1 VGAKRAGRKISAP
14 GSDGFPAV
22 SFFFRRLVSHHCLK
36 SDRGLLTLR
45 QSELMNSSTITVA
58 QSNAFVTT
66 FDLSPTGSGPLD
78 GLRFAVKDTIDVA
91 GFKTGC
97 GNPTWLDSHPAA
109 VVHAVCVE
117 QLLHV
122 GARCVGKTISD
133 ELAFSLLGENHFYG
147 TPLNA
152 QAPDR
157 VPGGSS
163 SGSASAVA
171 CGLVDFALGTDTG
184 GSTRVPASNCG
195 IWGFRPSHDFISL
208 AGVNPLAPSF
218 DTVGILAQT
227 ADVLAKV
234 GLVLLASAQATAS
247 KPGTIH
253 VIQEAFALADLDV
266 QEALSEPLRRLREIF
281 GGAVRES
288 SLQELVAD
296 EAGHSFATWAETFC
310 MIQWAEIESCL
321 GTWIA
326 NARPEF
332 GPEIAASFELM
343 NHFDRRRVAEAVQRR
358 EQYFRSLHQFLGPDD
373 LLCIPTTPAL
383 APRKG
388 DPTRR
393 SPSGSGYYAR
403 TLSLTSIAGMGRLP
417 QVSLPIADADGV
429 PVGLSLVARHGQD
442 SLLLEVAKSVDRETS
457 QR

>member
-1 VGAKRAGRKISAP
+1 
-14 GSDGFPAV
+14 
-22 SFFFRRLVSHHCLK
+22 
-36 SDRGLLTLR
+36 
-45 QSELMNSSTITVA
+45 MNTSTITVT

-66 FDLSPTGSGPLD
+66 FDLSPTGSGALD

-97 GNPTWLDSHPAA
+97 GNPTWRDSHPSA

-117 QLLHV
+117 QLLHA
-122 GARCVGKTISD
+122 GAHCVGKTISD

-152 QAPDR
+152 HAPDR

-195 IWGFRPSHDFISL
+195 IWGFRPSHGFVSV

-218 DTVGILAQT
+218 DTVGILAQS

-234 GLVLLASAQATAS
+234 ALVLLSGVPASVS
-247 KPGTIH
+247 KPATIH
-253 VIQEAFALADLDV
+253 LIREAFALADPDV
-266 QEALSEPLRRLREIF
+266 QEALSAPLRRLREIF
-281 GGAVRES
+281 GSAVRES

-296 EAGHSFATWAETFC
+296 DAGHSFATWVDSFC
-310 MIQWAEIESCL
+310 VIQWAEIESCL
-321 GTWIA
+321 GVWIA
-326 NARPEF
+326 NTRPEF
-332 GPEIAASFELM
+332 GPEIAASFQLM
-343 NHFDRRRVAEAVQRR
+343 KQLDRRRLAEAVQRR
-358 EQYFRSLHQFLGPDD
+358 EQYFRSLHEFLGPDD

-383 APRKG
+383 APHKG
-388 DPTRR
+388 DPPRR
-393 SPSGSGYYAR
+393 SSSGSGYYPR
-403 TLSLTSIAGMGRLP
+403 TLSLTSVAGMGRLP
-417 QVSLPIADADGV
+417 QVSLPIGDADGV
-429 PVGLSLVARHGQD
+429 PVGLSLLARHGQD
-442 SLLLEVAKSVDRETS
+442 ALLLEVAKSVDRETNL
-457 QR
+457 R

>member
-1 VGAKRAGRKISAP
+1 
-14 GSDGFPAV
+14 
-22 SFFFRRLVSHHCLK
+22 
-36 SDRGLLTLR
+36 
-45 QSELMNSSTITVA
+45 MNISTITVA

-66 FDLSPTGSGPLD
+66 FDLSPTDSGPLD

-97 GNPTWLDSHPAA
+97 GNPTWRDSHPAA

-117 QLLHV
+117 QLLRA

-152 QAPDR
+152 HAPDR

-195 IWGFRPSHDFISL
+195 IWGFRPSHDFISV

-218 DTVGILAQT
+218 DTVGVLAQS

-234 GLVLLASAQATAS
+234 GLVLLAGAPVSVS
-247 KPGTIH
+247 KPAAIYL
-253 VIQEAFALADLDV
+253 IREAFALADIEV
-266 QEALSEPLRRLREIF
+266 HAALSEPMRRLREAF
-281 GGAVRES
+281 GVAVRET

-296 EAGHSFATWAETFC
+296 EAGHSFAPWTETFC
-310 MIQWAEIESCL
+310 VIQWAEIKNSL
-321 GTWIA
+321 GAWIA
-326 NARPEF
+326 NAKPEF
-332 GPEIAASFELM
+332 GPEIAASFQLV
-343 NHFDRRRVAEAVQRR
+343 NQLDRRRIAEAVQRR
-358 EQYFRSLHQFLGPDD
+358 EQYFRSLHEFLGAHD

-383 APRKG
+383 APNKG
-388 DPTRR
+388 DPPSR
-393 SPSGSGYYAR
+393 SSSGSGYYPR
-403 TLSLTSIAGMGRLP
+403 LLSLASVAGMGRLP
-417 QVSLPIADADGV
+417 EVSLPIADVDGV
-429 PVGLSLVARHGQD
+429 PVGLSLLARHGQD
-442 SLLLEVAKSVDRETS
+442 SFLLQVAETIEE
-457 QR
+457 QACG

>member
-1 VGAKRAGRKISAP
+1 M
-14 GSDGFPAV
+14 
-22 SFFFRRLVSHHCLK
+22 K

-45 QSELMNSSTITVA
+45 QSQRMNSSAITVA

-66 FDLSPTGSGPLD
+66 FDLSPIDSGPLD

-97 GNPTWLDSHPAA
+97 GNPTWRDSHPAA

-117 QLLHV
+117 QLLHT

-152 QAPDR
+152 HAPDR

-184 GSTRVPASNCG
+184 GSVRVPASNCG
-195 IWGFRPSHDFISL
+195 IWGFRPSHGFVSV

-218 DTVGILAQT
+218 DTVGILARK

-234 GLVLLASAQATAS
+234 ALVLLAAAPVSS
-247 KPGTIH
+247 NKPATIH
-253 VIQEAFALADLDV
+253 LIREAFALGDADV
-266 QEALSEPLRRLREIF
+266 QETLSEPLQRLREIF

-296 EAGHSFATWAETFC
+296 ETGHSFATWVDSFC
-310 MIQWAEIESCL
+310 VIQWAEIESCL
-321 GTWIA
+321 GAWIA

-332 GPEIAASFELM
+332 GPEIAASFQLM
-343 NHFDRRRVAEAVQRR
+343 NQLDRRRIAEAVQRR
-358 EQYFRSLHQFLGPDD
+358 EQYFRSLHEFLGPDD

-388 DPTRR
+388 DPPRR
-393 SPSGSGYYAR
+393 SSSGSGYYPR
-403 TLSLTSIAGMGRLP
+403 TLSLTSVAGMGRLP
-417 QVSLPIADADGV
+417 QVSLPIADADAV
-429 PVGLSLVARHGQD
+429 PVGLSLLARHGQD
-442 SLLLEVAKSVDRETS
+442 SFLLEVAKSVDRKTS
-457 QR
+457 LR

>member
-1 VGAKRAGRKISAP
+1 MV
-14 GSDGFPAV
+14 
-22 SFFFRRLVSHHCLK
+22 
-36 SDRGLLTLR
+36 TLR
-45 QSELMNSSTITVA
+45 QRQRMNSFKITVA
-58 QSNAFVTT
+58 QSNAFVSTC
-66 FDLSPTGSGPLD
+66 DLSATDSGPLD

-97 GNPTWLDSHPAA
+97 GNPTWRDSHPAA

-117 QLLHV
+117 QLLHA

-133 ELAFSLLGENHFYG
+133 ELALSLLGENYFYG
-147 TPLNA
+147 TPLNLR
-152 QAPDR
+152 APGR

-195 IWGFRPSHDFISL
+195 IWGFRPSHGFVSI

-218 DTVGILAQT
+218 DSVGVLARS

-234 GLVLLASAQATAS
+234 GLVLLAGAPLSAS
-247 KPGTIH
+247 KPATIYL
-253 VIQEAFALADLDV
+253 IRESFALADADV
-266 QEALSEPLRRLREIF
+266 QEALSEPMRRLRETF

-296 EAGHSFATWAETFC
+296 DAGHSFATWADTFC
-310 MIQWAEIESCL
+310 VIQWTEIKSCL
-321 GTWIA
+321 GAWIA

-332 GPEIAASFELM
+332 GPEIAASFQLVNEV
-343 NHFDRRRVAEAVQRR
+343 DRRRVAEALQRR
-358 EQYFRSLHQFLGPDD
+358 EQYFRSLLEFLGPDD

-388 DPTRR
+388 DPPKR
-393 SPSGSGYYAR
+393 SSSGSGYYPR
-403 TLSLTSIAGMGRLP
+403 TLGLTSIAGIGRLP
-417 QVSLPIADADGV
+417 QVSLPIGNADGV
-429 PVGLSLVARHGQD
+429 PLGLSLLARHGQD
-442 SLLLEVAKSVDRETS
+442 LFLLQVAKSVGRES
-457 QR
+457 SLR